1 MSRSIMAAGALIA
14 CAALAKQA
22 SAQSLSM
29 GALLVATEKLG
40 DPNFAESVVL
50 LIQHDD
56 EEGTVGVILNRRT
69 KVPLT
74 KLFPDIKGASA
85 DPIFMGGPV
94 ALTSAQALLKLA
106 AGKDE
111 ARHISGDLYVTGSK
125 EVIEASVR
133 SHAKPSDFRL
143 YVGYAGWAPGQL
155 EAEIRMGA
163 WSVLSPR
170 PGLVFDPDPES
181 LWDRLTRESHMQI
194 ADLGA
199 KGPLRAATLRAQ
211 AIPLI
216 VAIQPGSRQ

>member
-1 MSRSIMAAGALIA
+1 MSRSITAAATLIA
-14 CAALAKQA
+14 CLALAAQA
-22 SAQSLSM
+22 SAQSLAT

-50 LIQHDD
+50 LVQHDD

-74 KLFPDIKGASA
+74 RLFPDIKGAPA

-94 ALTSAQALLKLA
+94 ALTSAQALLKLP

-125 EVIEASVR
+125 DMIEASVR

-155 EAEIRMGA
+155 ETEIRMGA

-170 PGLVFDPDPES
+170 PGLVFDPDPDS

-194 ADLGA
+194 AA
-199 KGPLRAATLRAQ
+199 VHANVAARAAAPGPQ
-211 AIPLI
+211 AVPLI
-216 VAIQPGSRQ
+216 LAIQPGSRQ